1 MLEMKTTKVLKN
13 KIRSL
18 KKLKNNYLN
27 SNQKIVTI
35 SQKVNIVRIKG
46 IATES
51 KARQTRKNLINLG
64 CKNSF
69 IQFALNQPS

>member
-51 KARQTRKNLINLG
+51 KARQTRKNLINHG

-69 IQFALNQPS
+69 IQFPLNQPS

>member
-1 MLEMKTTKVLKN
+1 MLEMKTTKVLNN

-18 KKLKNNYLN
+18 KKLKNNDLN

-46 IATES
+46 VAQ
-51 KARQTRKNLINLG
+51 KAKHGKPEKI
-64 CKNSF
+64 
-69 IQFALNQPS
+69 

>member
-1 MLEMKTTKVLKN
+1 MIEMQEDKSIEKSDPQSQEIKKN
-13 KIRSL
+13 D
-18 KKLKNNYLN
+18 LN

-51 KARQTRKNLINLG
+51 KAR
-64 CKNSF
+64 
-69 IQFALNQPS
+69 

>member
-13 KIRSL
+13 KIRNL

-35 SQKVNIVRIKG
+35 SQKVNIARIKG
-46 IATES
+46 IAQ
-51 KARQTRKNLINLG
+51 KAKHGKPEKI
-64 CKNSF
+64 
-69 IQFALNQPS
+69 